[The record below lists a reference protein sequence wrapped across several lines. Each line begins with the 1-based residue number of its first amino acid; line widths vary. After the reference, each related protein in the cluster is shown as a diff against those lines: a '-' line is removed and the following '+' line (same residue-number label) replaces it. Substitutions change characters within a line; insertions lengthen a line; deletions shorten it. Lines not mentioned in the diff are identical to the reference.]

1 MATIMH
7 RRADEPTTGR
17 SGHLLALGTPTA
29 SRLVADV
36 RARAAPV
43 NGLKQLGAMRR
54 LGAVAEIA
62 SHGGT
67 DGECE
72 RLVVGRAAESSR
84 SGGPDP
90 L

>member
-17 SGHLLALGTPTA
+17 SGYLLALGTPPA

-43 NGLKQLGAMRR
+43 NGLNSLAPC
-54 LGAVAEIA
+54 AD
-62 SHGGT
+62 S
-67 DGECE
+67 E
-72 RLVVGRAAESSR
+72 RLPKSPAMAVPTASASALSSA
-84 SGGPDP
+84 
-90 L
+90 